1 MGSSHPMK
9 NFCLPAMLAAMAI
22 SLTCVESLCA
32 QSGSADEVKARLEKV
47 PKVWEQEPMHRL
59 TRKQYEATLD
69 HWAEKHNDRL
79 AVEKVGESV
88 EKMGIFLLKITDS
101 AVPDEDKQIALLTA
115 LHGGP
120 ERSGTTTTL
129 ALSEWLLGDS
139 EEAAEVRRKQIV
151 LLMPVPNPYAYF
163 VTDRFGNSL
172 KVDPYTAGSTPA
184 WDFET
189 QTFKNLERAPEVA
202 AFLKVVDQYQP
213 EVHLDLHGTG
223 LQEYPDDKLGKRQR
237 YRGQTM
243 CEITG
248 SAYSNSSLRPW
259 DWRVTEA
266 MIAAG
271 NAEGYPSDRFE
282 ADAQQL
288 HIGPGMDASAGQ
300 FWRGRPQFYAAQ
312 YGYLRYH
319 TMIGALE
326 IGWEAS
332 GAARTRGLLAIGN
345 GVWDGENVAGYPVD
359 RVKGFIGHYLTSW
372 TGGNAAA
379 RRASRVELWQRQA
392 NMSQG
397 LIYPQTAGRDTYLI
411 GLNQAGVALLDGETE
426 AVLERLDADPA
437 FDADAIRAFFEAGPE
452 IKLAME
458 KPPGRGSL
466 LTDGR
471 VEHGLG
477 MRLRLPYKNAEIVDM
492 RVNGHLIE
500 ESATD
505 GYQSWIGNGYRQ
517 VQINLPPA
525 KTQQLDAVVVTC
537 GYVPNEDRDY
547 GWKPPVEVMDKLK

>member
-1 MGSSHPMK
+1 
-9 NFCLPAMLAAMAI
+9 MLVAVAF
-22 SLTCVESLCA
+22 SVLCVDPLGA
-32 QSGSADEVKARLEKV
+32 QSESADDVKARLEPI

-59 TRKQYEATLD
+59 TREEYEATLE
-69 HWAEKHNDRL
+69 HWAEQHKDRL

-88 EKMGIFLLKITDS
+88 EKMGIFLLKVTDS
-101 AVPDEDKQIALLTA
+101 TVADEDKQIALITA

-139 EEAAEVRRKQIV
+139 EAAVEIRRKQIV
-151 LLMPVPNPYAYF
+151 LLMPIPNPYAYF

-172 KVDPYTAGSTPA
+172 KVDPYTGGSTPA
-184 WDFET
+184 WDFES
-189 QTFKNLERAPEVA
+189 QTFKDLERSPEMA
-202 AFLKVVDQYQP
+202 SFLKVVDQYQP

-223 LQEYPDDKLGKRQR
+223 LQEYPEDKLGKRQR

-332 GAARTRGLLAIGN
+332 GLARTRGFLKIGN
-345 GVWDGENVAGYPVD
+345 GVWDAENVEGYPVD
-359 RVKGFIGHYLTSW
+359 RVKGFIGHYVTSW
-372 TGGNAAA
+372 TGGNAAE

-411 GLNQAGVALLDGETE
+411 GLNEAGVALLDGETE
-426 AVLERLDADPA
+426 AVLARLDADPA

-452 IKLAME
+452 IKLSME

-466 LTDGR
+466 LADGR
-471 VEHGLG
+471 VENGLG

-500 ESATD
+500 ESPTD
-505 GYQSWIGNGYRQ
+505 GYQTWLGNGYRQ
-517 VQINLPPA
+517 VQINLPPS
-525 KTQQLDAVVVTC
+525 KTQSLDAVVVTC

-547 GWKPPVEVMDKLK
+547 GWKPPVEVMEKLK